1 MRTSEVLPIWIVNS
15 IIIIIIIAPS
25 LGVASKDKDKDCS
38 KPLWTWVLVFNICL
52 GVTILFPIF
61 LLNRNFYVIMNFLN
75 GLISLFLIVWS
86 IIGLV
91 WATREGVKDEC
102 GKLYSV
108 TLGESIVIISLA
120 GCGCLLLCLFGICWE
135 CGLKDI
141 NFA

>member
-38 KPLWTWVLVFNICL
+38 KPLWTWVLVFNI
-52 GVTILFPIF
+52 F
-61 LLNRNFYVIMNFLN
+61 
-75 GLISLFLIVWS
+75 
-86 IIGLV
+86 

-120 GCGCLLLCLFGICWE
+120 GCGCLLLCFFGIFWQFFF
-135 CGLKDI
+135 KDLT
-141 NFA
+141 FA